1 MLISLAEGSF
11 RDRMNPTV
19 PSSLDLAALLL
30 TLGVFIAASLSD
42 LKTREIS
49 NRFWLV
55 YGPGATLVFA
65 LRIVFAPDALP
76 ILAVSAGATIVVA
89 FLLFQFS
96 VMGGADSKAMM
107 CLGLALPVSPSFLAP
122 FWQPPFVFYPFPI
135 AILVNSFLL
144 SIGSAVFLLA
154 RNLFQ
159 RASAGRGLFQG
170 FERES
175 LLRKFLVMLTSYKTS
190 FNALQSKVYLYP
202 AEEISVVDSKPVRQ
216 FHLVASA
223 AEERDKQI
231 SGLES
236 YKEQGMF
243 SDGVWVTPGLP
254 HLVFLTASLLVTV
267 VVGDLMMWLFFR
279 AVGY

>member
-1 MLISLAEGSF
+1 M
-11 RDRMNPTV
+11 
-19 PSSLDLAALLL
+19 PSSLDLAAFLV
-30 TLGVFIAASLSD
+30 TVGVFIAASISD

-55 YGPGATLVFA
+55 YGPLAALIFALRLVFA
-65 LRIVFAPDALP
+65 PISIP
-76 ILAVSAGATIVVA
+76 ILLVSCVATIIVA
-89 FLLFQFS
+89 FMLFQFG

-107 CLGLALPVSPSFLAP
+107 CLALALPVAPSFLAP
-122 FWQPPFVFYPFPI
+122 LWQPPFVFYPFPI

-144 SIGSAVFLLA
+144 SIGSAVFLLG
-154 RNLFQ
+154 RNLLQ

-175 LLRKFLVMLTSYKTS
+175 ILRKILVMLTAYKTS
-190 FNALQSKVYLYP
+190 FSSLQSKVYLYP
-202 AEEISVVDSKPVRQ
+202 AEEVALVDSKPVRQ

-223 AEERDKQI
+223 LEERDKMVN
-231 SGLES
+231 GLEG

-243 SDGVWVTPGLP
+243 SDGVWVSPGLP

-267 VVGDLMMWLFFR
+267 VIGDLMMWIFFR

>member
-1 MLISLAEGSF
+1 MIPS
-11 RDRMNPTV
+11 M
-19 PSSLDLAALLL
+19 PSSLDLAALLV
-30 TLGVFIAASLSD
+30 TIGVFIAASLSD

-55 YGPGATLVFA
+55 YGPMAGLIFGIR
-65 LRIVFAPDALP
+65 LFLAPDAIPVL
-76 ILAVSAGATIVVA
+76 LVSGGATIVVA
-89 FLLFQFS
+89 FLLFQFG

-107 CLGLALPVSPSFLAP
+107 CLALALPVAPGFLVP
-122 FWQPPFVFYPFPI
+122 LWQTPFVFYPFPI

-144 SIGSAVFLLA
+144 SMGSAVFLLT
-154 RNLFQ
+154 RNLIQ
-159 RASAGRGLFQG
+159 RASAGRKLFQG

-175 LLRKFLVMLTSYKTS
+175 ILRKALVLLTSYKTS
-190 FNALQSKVYLYP
+190 FSALQSKVYLYP
-202 AEEISVVDSKPVRQ
+202 AEEVAVVDSKPVRQ

-223 AEERDKQI
+223 AEEREKLVN
-231 SGLES
+231 GLES

-254 HLVFLTASLLVTV
+254 HLVFLTASLLVTL

-279 AVGY
+279 AVGYSQ

>member
-1 MLISLAEGSF
+1 MSA
-11 RDRMNPTV
+11 TV
-19 PSSLDLAALLL
+19 PVTIEAAALLL
-30 TLGVFIAASLSD
+30 SVAALLAASLSD
-42 LKTREIS
+42 FKTREVS
-49 NRFWLV
+49 NKVWLV
-55 YGPGATLVFA
+55 YGPLA
-65 LRIVFAPDALP
+65 LLLFIARMVYAWDLAP
-76 ILAVSAGATIVVA
+76 IIGVSAIATFVVA
-89 FLLFQFS
+89 FLLFEFG
-96 VMGGADSKAMM
+96 VMGGADSKALM
-107 CLGLALPVSPSFLAP
+107 CLGLALPISPSFLAP

-159 RASAGRGLFQG
+159 RASAGRRLFQG

-175 LLRKFLVMLTSYKTS
+175 ILRKVVIMLTSYKTS
-190 FNALQSKVYLYP
+190 FNALQSKIYLYP
-202 AEEISVVDSKPVRQ
+202 AEEVSVVDSKPVRQ

-223 AEERDKQI
+223 AEEREKLV

-254 HLVFLTASLLVTV
+254 HLVFLTASLLVTL

>member
-1 MLISLAEGSF
+1 MI
-11 RDRMNPTV
+11 
-19 PSSLDLAALLL
+19 PSVTSSVDLAALLV
-30 TLGVFIAASLSD
+30 TMGIFIAASMSD

-49 NRFWLV
+49 NKFWLV
-55 YGPGATLVFA
+55 YGPIAGLIFALRLVFA
-65 LRIVFAPDALP
+65 PETIP
-76 ILAVSAGATIVVA
+76 ILLVSGGATIVVA
-89 FLLFQFS
+89 FLLFQFG

-107 CLGLALPVSPSFLAP
+107 CLALALPVAPSFLTPLWQAP
-122 FWQPPFVFYPFPI
+122 FIFYPFPI

-144 SIGSAVFLLA
+144 SIGSTVFLLA
-154 RNLFQ
+154 KNMVQ
-159 RASAGRGLFQG
+159 RASVGRGLFQG

-175 LLRKFLVMLTSYKTS
+175 ILRKALVLLTSYKTS

-202 AEEISVVDSKPVRQ
+202 AEEVSVVDSKPVRQ

-223 AEERDKQI
+223 AEERDKLI
-231 SGLES
+231 NGLES

-254 HLVFLTASLLVTV
+254 HLVFLTASLLVTA

>member
-1 MLISLAEGSF
+1 
-11 RDRMNPTV
+11 MNLTTPL
-19 PSSLDLAALLL
+19 SLDLAALLL
-30 TLGVFIAASLSD
+30 TVGVFTVASLSD

-49 NRFWLV
+49 NKFWLL
-55 YGPGATLVFA
+55 YGPAAALVFA
-65 LRIVFAPDALP
+65 LRIIFAPDALP
-76 ILAVSAGATIVVA
+76 ILAVSAGATILVA

-96 VMGGADSKAMM
+96 VMGGADSKALM

-122 FWQPPFVFYPFPI
+122 FWQPPFPFYPFPI

-144 SIGSAVFLLA
+144 SMGSAVFLLA

-159 RASAGRGLFQG
+159 RASAGRRLFQG

-175 LLRKFLVMLTSYKTS
+175 ILRKVLVMLTSYKTS
-190 FNALQSKVYLYP
+190 FNSLQSKVYLYP
-202 AEEISVVDSKPVRQ
+202 AEEVSVVDSKPVRQ

-223 AEERDKQI
+223 AEERDKLVL
-231 SGLES
+231 GLES

-254 HLVFLTASLLVTV
+254 HLVFLTASLLVTLV
-267 VVGDLMMWLFFR
+267 IGDLMMWLFFR
-279 AVGY
+279 AVSI

>member
-1 MLISLAEGSF
+1 
-11 RDRMNPTV
+11 MNPTV
-19 PSSLDLAALLL
+19 PPALDLAALLL
-30 TLGVFIAASLSD
+30 TVGVFIAASLSD

-49 NRFWLV
+49 NKFWLV
-55 YGPGATLVFA
+55 YGPGALLVFA
-65 LRIVFAPDALP
+65 LRVVFVPDALP
-76 ILAVSAGATIVVA
+76 ILLVSAGATIVVA

-96 VMGGADSKAMM
+96 VMGGADSKALM
-107 CLGLALPVSPSFLAP
+107 CLALALPVAPSFLAP
-122 FWQPPFVFYPFPI
+122 FWQSPFVFYPLPI

-175 LLRKFLVMLTSYKTS
+175 ILRKILVMLTSYKTS
-190 FNALQSKVYLYP
+190 FNSLQSKVYLYP
-202 AEEISVVDSKPVRQ
+202 AEEVSVVDSKPVRQ

-223 AEERDKQI
+223 AEERDKLV

-236 YKEQGMF
+236 YKQQGMF

-254 HLVFLTASLLVTV
+254 HLVFLTASLLVTL

>member
-1 MLISLAEGSF
+1 MRT
-11 RDRMNPTV
+11 RDRMSLTAP
-19 PSSLDLAALLL
+19 PSLDFAAFLL
-30 TLGVFIAASLSD
+30 TIGVFIAASLSD
-42 LKTREIS
+42 VKTREIS
-49 NRFWLV
+49 NKFWLV
-55 YGPGATLVFA
+55 YGPGAALVFA
-65 LRIVFAPDALP
+65 LRIILAPDALP

-96 VMGGADSKAMM
+96 VMGGADSKAVM

-175 LLRKFLVMLTSYKTS
+175 ILRKVLVMLTSYKTS

-202 AEEISVVDSKPVRQ
+202 AEGVSVVDSKPVRP

-223 AEERDKQI
+223 ADEWDKLTT
-231 SGLES
+231 GFDR

-254 HLVFLTASLLVTV
+254 HLVFLTASLLVTL

-279 AVGY
+279 VVGY